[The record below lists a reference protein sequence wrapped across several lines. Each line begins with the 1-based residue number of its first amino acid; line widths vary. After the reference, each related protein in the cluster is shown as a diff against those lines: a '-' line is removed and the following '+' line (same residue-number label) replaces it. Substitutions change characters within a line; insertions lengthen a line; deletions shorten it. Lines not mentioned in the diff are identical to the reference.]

1 MKKTILA
8 AVLVISGA
16 NAMGQCTPNQLYA
29 DSIYGVWPDTTEN
42 FPSGVLNV
50 FYSDTLNILVPSDA
64 GLVNPNYAGITID
77 SVALTGV
84 DNLPPGL
91 SVVCN
96 SQTGAAC
103 TFLTSQLGC
112 GLIEGTPTTAGT
124 YDMTIN
130 VLAYALGGFAQ
141 VPQAFTGYRITIAE
155 DNAGGLHALAAVKP
169 TGVRA
174 VPNPAIG
181 STSFM
186 FDLPRAAKARVQV
199 FNLVGEKLWDRTVAG
214 KQGANTLAFDAAQ
227 LESGVYLYT
236 VEAGGH
242 TFTSRLVVN

>member
-1 MKKTILA
+1 MKKT
-8 AVLVISGA
+8 VLVPGLLIAGLNSF
-16 NAMGQCTPNQLYA
+16 GQCVPNQLYA
-29 DSIYGVWPDTTEN
+29 DSVYGVWPDTTEN
-42 FPSGVLNV
+42 FAPGVLNV
-50 FYSDTLNILVPSDA
+50 FYSDTLNILVPMDA
-64 GLVNPNYAGITID
+64 GLVNPDFSGINID

-91 SVVCN
+91 AVICN

-103 TFLTSQLGC
+103 TFLTDQLGC
-112 GLIEGTPTTAGT
+112 GLIEGTPTAAGV

-141 VPQAFTGYRITIAE
+141 VEQSFVGYRIVIAE
-155 DNAGGLHALAAVKP
+155 DNAGLHTIAVNKP
-169 TGVRA
+169 SDVRA
-174 VPNPAIG
+174 IPNPVIG
-181 STSFM
+181 STTFT
-186 FDLPRAAKARVQV
+186 FNLARATKARIQV

-214 KQGANTLAFDAAQ
+214 KQGVNAQTFDAAE

>member
-1 MKKTILA
+1 MSALA
-8 AVLVISGA
+8 TELFPRAMTPGHLPVMLHEVLELAEQVGDELEQLSTLSNLAVCEL
-16 NAMGQCTPNQLYA
+16 M
-29 DSIYGVWPDTTEN
+29 
-42 FPSGVLNV
+42 
-50 FYSDTLNILVPSDA
+50 
-64 GLVNPNYAGITID
+64 
-77 SVALTGV
+77 
-84 DNLPPGL
+84 
-91 SVVCN
+91 
-96 SQTGAAC
+96 
-103 TFLTSQLGC
+103 
-112 GLIEGTPTTAGT
+112 
-124 YDMTIN
+124 
-130 VLAYALGGFAQ
+130 
-141 VPQAFTGYRITIAE
+141 TGYAAAAYRHGVAALQLRERTTP
-155 DNAGGLHALAAVKP
+155 AGGLHALAAVKP

>member
-1 MKKTILA
+1 MKKALLA
-8 AVLVISGA
+8 ASLVVSAAAA
-16 NAMGQCTPNQLYA
+16 NGQCTPNQLYA

-42 FPSGVLNV
+42 FASGVLNS
-50 FYSDTLNILVPSDA
+50 FYSDTLNILVPMDA
-64 GLVNPNYAGITID
+64 GLVDPNFAGINID

-91 SVVCN
+91 SVTCN
-96 SQTGAAC
+96 SQTAAEC

-112 GLIEGTPTTAGT
+112 GLIEGTPTTAGI
-124 YDMTIN
+124 YEMTIN

-141 VPQAFTGYRITIAE
+141 VPQSFSGYRIIIAE
-155 DNAGGLHALAAVKP
+155 DNSGLPAISAVKP
-169 TGVRA
+169 LDVRA

-181 STSFM
+181 GTTFM
-186 FDLPRAAKARVQV
+186 YNLARATKARLQV
-199 FNLVGEKLWDRTVAG
+199 YNLVGEKLWDRTVAG

-242 TFTSRLVVN
+242 TYTSRLVVN